1 MAPRQFYDYRATMD
15 KILATGALS
24 EIRAATGAREVTPW
38 LAPTIPSWCW
48 SRSLPTRWPP
58 RSAARSSGSGAR
70 PARTNLVP
78 GIRSLYSWDGA
89 LQDDAEILALLKTT
103 RAALP
108 SLEARIAELHPYD
121 TPEVVALEPAHVEA
135 RYLAWL
141 RGSVGPAAPGD
152 AS

>member
-1 MAPRQFYDYRATMD
+1 MAGSDDPLVVLVTFPSDEVAAEICRA
-15 KILATGALS
+15 LVG
-24 EIRAATGAREVTPW
+24 ERRAACA
-38 LAPTIPSWCW
+38 
-48 SRSLPTRWPP
+48 
-58 RSAARSSGSGAR
+58 
-70 PARTNLVP
+70 NLVP

-141 RGSVGPAAPGD
+141 RGSVGPAGPGG